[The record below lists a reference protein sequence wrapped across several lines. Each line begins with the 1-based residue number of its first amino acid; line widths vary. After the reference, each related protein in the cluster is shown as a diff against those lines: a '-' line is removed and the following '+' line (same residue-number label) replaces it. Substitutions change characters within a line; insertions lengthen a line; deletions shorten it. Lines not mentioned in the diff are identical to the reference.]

1 MHEAKMWYY
10 QNFDPNYV
18 TCRACGM
25 PFHKKKIAR
34 KRKCPH
40 CKLDNHGCIPTPR
53 APDAL
58 RVYDMGEVNGVK
70 LTYVNG
76 NVFATPA
83 KRR

>member
-1 MHEAKMWYY
+1 MARYSTRQEKSLMQQAPVLVWLHC
-10 QNFDPNYV
+10 QNERPGLAENSRL
-18 TCRACGM
+18 T
-25 PFHKKKIAR
+25 K
-34 KRKCPH
+34 
-40 CKLDNHGCIPTPR
+40 R

-58 RVYDMGEVNGVK
+58 RAYDMGEVNGVK

>member
-1 MHEAKMWYY
+1 MWYY

-53 APDAL
+53 AVDVAKSASEKTVVAKFKSGEL
-58 RVYDMGEVNGVK
+58 VSERVISPRN
-70 LTYVNG
+70 
-76 NVFATPA
+76 
-83 KRR
+83 